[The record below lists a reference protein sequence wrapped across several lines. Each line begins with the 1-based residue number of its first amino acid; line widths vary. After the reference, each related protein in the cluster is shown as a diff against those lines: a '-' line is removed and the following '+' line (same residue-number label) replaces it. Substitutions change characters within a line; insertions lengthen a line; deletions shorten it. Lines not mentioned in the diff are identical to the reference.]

1 MSKERLVVIGNGMA
15 GARLVDDL
23 FSRGGGERFDVVM
36 FGDEP
41 CGNYNRILLSSVLSR
56 SHKPSDIFIN
66 PMSWYAAKGITLHA
80 GTRVDQIDVG
90 AKRVTAA
97 GGLVE
102 RYDKLVIATGSSPV
116 IPPLENA
123 RDEHGVFKQGVF
135 VFRTLDDCERIMQCA
150 ATSRRAAVIGGGLLG
165 LEAARG
171 LLNWGLE
178 THVIHLMPHL
188 MEAQLDA
195 GAADVLRRQFDQMGL
210 VTHLATRTTALA
222 GNGRVKGLEF
232 ADGAPLECDLVVIA
246 AGIRP
251 NTKLAVEAGL
261 DVKRGI
267 VVGDDL
273 GCIAGGR
280 PAPDVFAVGE
290 CAEHRGRVYGLVAP
304 LWEQTAR
311 LAERLSGRNPDAV
324 YVGSTVSTKL
334 KVMGVDLAVMGDKNP
349 VGDDDE
355 VVSYS
360 EPSRGIYKKL
370 IVRDDR
376 LVGAIILG
384 DGAVVPSLLQAF
396 ASGLPLTENRA
407 DILFLQPAV
416 PVSRGPE
423 AAAMTPDSARICDCN
438 GVSKAQIVEA
448 VLSGARSVQAVCDVT
463 RASTGCGS
471 CRPEVEAIVALACKG
486 IEKTTAPDDFA
497 PAVTVPNPVAQDSV
511 AQDLVAQDLV
521 AQDFSPAIDPSAP
534 SITLNKIER
543 YKREKDGLDVE
554 GDIQRFV
561 RDGWEAIDEADRER
575 LKWLGVFFR
584 RQTPGRFMMRIRMPN
599 GFTNADQISVIADL
613 SRECGTGFVDLT
625 TRQQVQLRGFGVGDL
640 SHIWERLNAVDLVS
654 LQTGMDNIRNVI
666 GCPVAGLTDDELFD
680 ASRAV
685 REFNEAFLRNKAFT
699 NLPRKFNVAIT
710 GCTENCTHGETQDL
724 SLTPAIKIIGG
735 EEVKGFN
742 IAVGGKI
749 GSGGLRPATPLGVFC
764 RPEDA
769 ASLCSHI
776 TLLFRDHGPRRARNR
791 ARLAFLIEEWGI
803 DRFRSELERRVGGR
817 LLPQGRDARTN
828 RHHDHLGI
836 SRQKQ
841 PGLCAVGL
849 NVPVGRITSDQLTG
863 LARVARRYGTGDV
876 RITTSQNVIIP
887 NVAEGVLPQM
897 TSEPLLREL
906 RHDPSDMMRG
916 VVSCTGIDYCHM
928 ALIETKEL
936 ALKTARE
943 LDERLGGKGR
953 KLLTMHWSGCPAGC
967 GNHTGADIGL
977 LGKNVKI
984 GDQIVDAVDVFV
996 GGQSGPNA
1004 KAGTK
1009 ILEDVPCSDLPRVLE
1024 QVLPYVTN
1032 KRPGRNAKK
1041 DVFVGVPAKA

>member
-1 MSKERLVVIGNGMA
+1 MSKQRLVVIGNGMA
-15 GARLVDDL
+15 GARVVDDL
-23 FSRGGGERFDVVM
+23 FARGGADRFDVVM

-56 SHKPSDIFIN
+56 SHKPDDIFIN

-80 GTRVDQIDVG
+80 GKRVEQIDLG
-90 AKRVTAA
+90 AKQVKAA
-97 GGLVE
+97 DGLSE
-102 RYDKLVIATGSSPV
+102 RYDTLIIATGSSPV
-116 IPPLENA
+116 IPPLANV
-123 RDEHGVFKQGVF
+123 RDEHGAFKQGVF
-135 VFRTLDDCERIMQCA
+135 VFRTLDDCERIMRSA
-150 ATSRRAAVIGGGLLG
+150 ETARRAAVIGGGLLG

-188 MEAQLDA
+188 METQLDP
-195 GAADVLRRQFDQMGL
+195 GAADVLRRQFEQMGL
-210 VTHLATRTTALA
+210 VTHLATRTTAVL
-222 GNGRVKGLEF
+222 GNGHVAGLEF
-232 ADGAPLECDLVVIA
+232 AAGAPLECDLVVIA

-251 NTKLAVEAGL
+251 NAKIAADAGL
-261 DVKRGI
+261 KVNRGI

-273 GCIAGGR
+273 GCFVADS

-311 LAERLSGRNPDAV
+311 LADRLSGRNPDAV
-324 YVGSTVSTKL
+324 YVGSSVSTKL
-334 KVMGVDLAVMGDKNP
+334 KVMGVDLAVMGDKEP
-349 VGDDDE
+349 VGEDDE

-370 IVRDDR
+370 IVRNDR
-376 LVGAIILG
+376 LAGAIILG
-384 DGAVVPSLLQAF
+384 DGAVVPSLLQTF
-396 ASGLPLTENRA
+396 ASGMPLAENRSEV
-407 DILFLQPAV
+407 LFLSTSGAV
-416 PVSRGPE
+416 VRGPD
-423 AAAMTPDSARICDCN
+423 AAATPDTARICDCN
-438 GVSKAQIVEA
+438 DVSKAQIIEA
-448 VLSGARSVQAVCDVT
+448 VLSGARSVQAVCDAT

-471 CRPEVEAIVALACKG
+471 CRPEVEAIVALACQG
-486 IEKTTAPDDFA
+486 IEKASAPEDFSA
-497 PAVTVPNPVAQDSV
+497 AVTTVASGGLPSV
-511 AQDLVAQDLV
+511 V
-521 AQDFSPAIDPSAP
+521 AQDFLAAEALAKAPSPAFGPDTNP

-554 GDIQRFV
+554 ADIQRFV
-561 RDGWEAIDEADRER
+561 RDGWEAIDESDRER

-584 RQTPGRFMMRIRMPN
+584 RQTPGKFMMRIRMPN
-599 GFTNADQISVIADL
+599 GFTNAEQISVIAEL

-625 TRQQVQLRGFGVGDL
+625 TRQQIQLRGFAVGDL
-640 SHIWERLNAVDLVS
+640 PHIWERLIAVDLVS
-654 LQTGMDNIRNVI
+654 LQTGMDNIRNVV

-680 ASRAV
+680 ASQVV
-685 REFNEAFLRNKAFT
+685 REFNDAFLRNRAFT

-724 SLTPAIKIIGG
+724 SLTPAIKVIAG

-769 ASLCSHI
+769 AALCSHI
-776 TLLFRDHGPRRARNR
+776 TLIFRDYGPRRARNR

-803 DRFRSELERRVGGR
+803 DWFRQELERRVGER
-817 LLPQGRDARTN
+817 LLPQGRDARTT

-836 SRQKQ
+836 SRQKEL
-841 PGLCAVGL
+841 GLCAVGL
-849 NVPVGRITSDQLTG
+849 NVPVGRITADQMFA
-863 LARVARRYGTGDV
+863 LARVAQGYGTGDV

-887 NVAEGVLPQM
+887 NVPERVLPEM
-897 TSEPLLREL
+897 TAEPLLREL

-943 LDERLGGKGR
+943 LDERLGSGK

-984 GDQIVDAVDVFV
+984 GDEIVDAVDVFV
-996 GGQSGPNA
+996 GGRSGPNA

-1009 ILEDVPCSDLPRVLE
+1009 LLEDVPCSDLPRVLE
-1024 QVLPYVTN
+1024 QVIPYVTN
-1032 KRPGRNAKK
+1032 KRAARSTKK
-1041 DVFVGVPAKA
+1041 DVTVSVAAKA

>member
-1 MSKERLVVIGNGMA
+1 MSKQRLVVIGNGMA
-15 GARLVDDL
+15 GARVVDDL
-23 FSRGGGERFDVVM
+23 LERGGADRFDVVM

-56 SHKPSDIFIN
+56 SHRADDIFIN

-80 GTRVDQIDVG
+80 GRRVERIDIH
-90 AKRVTAA
+90 AKQVKAA
-97 GGLVE
+97 GLSE
-102 RYDKLVIATGSSPV
+102 SYDALIIATGSSPV
-116 IPPLENA
+116 IPPLANV
-123 RDEHGVFKQGVF
+123 RDEQGLFKQGVF

-150 ATSRRAAVIGGGLLG
+150 RTARRAAVIGGGLLG

-188 MEAQLDA
+188 METQLDP
-195 GAADVLRRQFDQMGL
+195 GAADVLRRQLGQMGL
-210 VTHLATRTTALA
+210 VTHLATRTKGVL
-222 GNGRVKGLEF
+222 GNGHVAGLEF
-232 ADGAPLECDLVVIA
+232 VEGPPLQCDLVVIA

-251 NTKLAVEAGL
+251 NAKLAADAGL
-261 DVKRGI
+261 KVNRGI

-273 GCIAGGR
+273 GCFVGD
-280 PAPDVFAVGE
+280 APSSGVFAVGE

-311 LAERLSGRNPDAV
+311 LADRLSGRNPGAV
-324 YVGSTVSTKL
+324 YVGSSVSTKL
-334 KVMGVDLAVMGDKNP
+334 KVMGVDLAVMGDKEP

-370 IVRDDR
+370 IVRNDR
-376 LVGAIILG
+376 LAGAIILG
-384 DGAVVPSLLQAF
+384 DGAVVPSLLQTF
-396 ASGLPLTENRA
+396 ASGLPLTENRSEV
-407 DILFLQPAV
+407 LFQSAAGAV
-416 PVSRGPE
+416 VRGPG
-423 AAAMTPDSARICDCN
+423 ATASMPDTTRICDCN
-438 GVSKAQIVEA
+438 DVSKAQIIEA
-448 VLSGARSVQAVCDVT
+448 VLGGARSLQAVCDVT

-471 CRPEVEAIVALACKG
+471 CRPEVEAIVALACQG
-486 IEKTTAPDDFA
+486 IEKAIVPEDFA
-497 PAVTVPNPVAQDSV
+497 ATVTATMPPAAHDFNPGGN
-511 AQDLVAQDLV
+511 
-521 AQDFSPAIDPSAP
+521 AP
-534 SITLNKIER
+534 EITLNKIER

-554 GDIQRFV
+554 ADIERFV
-561 RDGWEAIDEADRER
+561 RDGWEAIDESDRER

-599 GFTNADQISVIADL
+599 GFTNAEQIITIAQL

-625 TRQQVQLRGFGVGDL
+625 TRQQVQLRGFAVGDL
-640 SHIWERLNAVDLVS
+640 PRIWERLSAVGLVS

-666 GCPVAGLTDDELFD
+666 GCAVAGLTTDELFD
-680 ASRAV
+680 ASSVV
-685 REFNEAFLRNKAFT
+685 RDFNEAFLRNKAFT

-724 SLTPAIKIIGG
+724 SLTPAIKIVGG

-764 RPEDA
+764 RPDEA
-769 ASLCSHI
+769 AALCSHI
-776 TLLFRDHGPRRARNR
+776 TLMFRDYGARRARNR
-791 ARLAFLIEEWGI
+791 ARLAFLIEEWGVE
-803 DRFRSELERRVGGR
+803 RFRQELERRVGER
-817 LLPQGRDARTN
+817 LSPPGRDARTT

-849 NVPVGRITSDQLTG
+849 NVPVGRITADQMFT
-863 LARVARRYGTGDV
+863 LARVAQRYGTGDV
-876 RITTSQNVIIP
+876 RITTSQNIIVS
-887 NVAEGVLPQM
+887 NVPEGALPEM

-936 ALKTARE
+936 ALKTARD
-943 LDERLGGKGR
+943 LDARLGSGK

-996 GGQSGPNA
+996 GGGSGPTP

-1009 ILEDVPCSDLPRVLE
+1009 ILEDVPCSDLARVLE
-1024 QVLPYVTN
+1024 QVIPYVTN
-1032 KRPGRNAKK
+1032 KRAARGMKK
-1041 DVFVGVPAKA
+1041 DVTGSVPVKV

>member
-15 GARLVDDL
+15 GARFVDDL
-23 FSRGGGERFDVVM
+23 FVRGGRGRFDVVM

-56 SHKPSDIFIN
+56 SHKPDDIFIN
-66 PMSWYAAKGITLHA
+66 PMSWYAARNITLHA
-80 GTRVDQIDVG
+80 GKRVERIDVR
-90 AKRVTAA
+90 AKRVVAVDA
-97 GGLVE
+97 LAE
-102 RYDKLVIATGSSPV
+102 HYDKLIIATGSSPV
-116 IPPLENA
+116 IPPLANV
-123 RDEHGVFKQGVF
+123 RDEHGTFKQGVF
-135 VFRTLDDCERIMQCA
+135 VFRTLDDCERIMRSA
-150 ATSRRAAVIGGGLLG
+150 ATARTAAVIGGGLLG

-188 MEAQLDA
+188 MEAQLDP
-195 GAADVLRRQFDQMGL
+195 GAADVLRRQFEQMGL
-210 VTHLATRTTALA
+210 STHLATRTTGIL
-222 GNGRVKGLEF
+222 GNGHVEGLEF
-232 ADGAPLECDLVVIA
+232 ADGSRLACDLVVIA

-251 NTKLAVEAGL
+251 NATLAADAGL
-261 DVKRGI
+261 RVNRGI

-273 GCIAGGR
+273 ACCAGDV
-280 PAPDVFAVGE
+280 PVSDVFAVGE

-311 LAERLSGRNPDAV
+311 LADRLSGRNPDAV
-324 YVGSTVSTKL
+324 YVGSSVSTKL
-334 KVMGVDLAVMGDKNP
+334 KVMGVDLAVMGDKEP
-349 VGDDDE
+349 VGEDDE

-360 EPSRGIYKKL
+360 EPARGIYKKL
-370 IVRDDR
+370 IVRNDR
-376 LVGAIILG
+376 LAGAIILG
-384 DGAVVPSLLQAF
+384 DGAVVPSLLQTF
-396 ASGLPLTENRA
+396 ASGLPLHDNRA
-407 DILFLQPAV
+407 EILFTPAA
-416 PVSRGPE
+416 PAARGRDS
-423 AAAMTPDSARICDCN
+423 AATTPDNARICDCN
-438 GVSKAQIVEA
+438 DVSKAQIIEA
-448 VLSGARSVQAVCDVT
+448 VLGGARSVQAVCDVT

-471 CRPEVEAIVALACKG
+471 CRPEVEAIVTLACQGLEKAIAPEDFGPVVTTFAAAEDAGPALA
-486 IEKTTAPDDFA
+486 TPD
-497 PAVTVPNPVAQDSV
+497 
-511 AQDLVAQDLV
+511 
-521 AQDFSPAIDPSAP
+521 
-534 SITLNKIER
+534 ITLNKVER
-543 YKREKDGLDVE
+543 FKRDKDGLDVE
-554 GDIQRFV
+554 ADIQRFV
-561 RDGWEAIDEADRER
+561 RDGWEAIEESDRER

-599 GFTNADQISVIADL
+599 GFTNAEQLSVIAEL

-625 TRQQVQLRGFGVGDL
+625 TRQQVQLRGFAVGDL
-640 SHIWERLNAVDLVS
+640 PHIWERLTAVDLVS

-666 GCPVAGLTDDELFD
+666 GCPVAGLTEDELFD
-680 ASRAV
+680 ASRV
-685 REFNEAFLRNKAFT
+685 VSEFNQAFLRNKAFT

-724 SLTPAIKIIGG
+724 SLTPAIKIIAG

-742 IAVGGKI
+742 IAIGGKI

-769 ASLCSHI
+769 AGLCSHI
-776 TLLFRDHGPRRARNR
+776 TLMFRDYGPRRARNR
-791 ARLAFLIEEWGI
+791 ARLAFLVEEWGI
-803 DRFRSELERRVGGR
+803 DKFRRELERRVGER
-817 LLPQGRDARTN
+817 LLPQGRDARTS

-841 PGLCAVGL
+841 SGMCSVGL
-849 NVPVGRITSDQLTG
+849 NVPVGRITADQLSG
-863 LARVARRYGTGDV
+863 LARIARRYGNGDA

-887 NVAEGVLPQM
+887 NVPEHVLPQM

-906 RHDPSDMMRG
+906 RHDPTDMMRG
-916 VVSCTGIDYCHM
+916 LVSCTGIDYCHM

-936 ALKTARE
+936 AMKTARE
-943 LDERLGGKGR
+943 LDERLGPGK

-984 GDQIVDAVDVFV
+984 GDEIVDAVDVFV

-1004 KAGTK
+1004 KAGTR

-1024 QVLPYVTN
+1024 QVIPYVSN
-1032 KRPGRNAKK
+1032 KRGARSLKK
-1041 DVFVGVPAKA
+1041 DVIVGVAAKA

>member
-1 MSKERLVVIGNGMA
+1 MNRERIVVIGNGMA
-15 GARLVDDL
+15 GARFVDDL
-23 FSRGGGERFDVVM
+23 LARGGGNRFDVVM

-56 SHKPSDIFIN
+56 SHKPDDIFIN
-66 PMSWYAAKGITLHA
+66 PMSWYTAKGITLHA
-80 GTRVDQIDVG
+80 G
-90 AKRVTAA
+90 KRVEHIDLARKHVIAA
-97 GGLVE
+97 GGLSE
-102 RYDKLVIATGSSPV
+102 PYDKLIVATGSSPM
-116 IPPLENA
+116 IPPLANV
-123 RDEHGVFKQGVF
+123 RDEGGAFKQGVF
-135 VFRTLDDCERIMQCA
+135 VFRTLDDCERIMRCA
-150 ATSRRAAVIGGGLLG
+150 ATASRAAVIGGGLLG

-188 MEAQLDA
+188 MEAQLDP
-195 GAADVLRRQFDQMGL
+195 GAADVLRRQFEQMGL
-210 VTHLATRTTALA
+210 VTHLATRTTAVT
-222 GNGRVKGLEF
+222 GNGHVSGLEF
-232 ADGAPLECDLVVIA
+232 ADGVTLDCDLVVIA

-251 NTKLAVEAGL
+251 NTKLAVDAGL
-261 DVKRGI
+261 TVNRGI

-273 GCIAGGR
+273 GCFVAGS
-280 PAPDVFAVGE
+280 AASDVFAVGE

-311 LAERLSGRNPDAV
+311 LADRLSGRNPKAV
-324 YVGSTVSTKL
+324 YLGSSVSTKL
-334 KVMGVDLAVMGDKNP
+334 KVMGVDLAVMGDKDP
-349 VGDDDE
+349 VGEDDE

-370 IVRDDR
+370 IVRNDR
-376 LVGAIILG
+376 LAGAIILG
-384 DGAVVPSLLQAF
+384 DGAVVPSLLQTF
-396 ASGLPLTENRA
+396 ASGAALTENRA
-407 DILFLQPAV
+407 DILFVSPAV
-416 PVSRGPE
+416 VPKRGPDV
-423 AAAMTPDSARICDCN
+423 AATTPDTARICDCN
-438 GVSKAQIVEA
+438 DVSKAQIIEA
-448 VLSGARSVQAVCDVT
+448 VLKGARSVQAVCDVT

-471 CRPEVEAIVALACKG
+471 CRPEVEAIVSLACRG
-486 IEKTTAPDDFA
+486 IETAGMPDVAAGPASFA
-497 PAVTVPNPVAQDSV
+497 DVVTQPVSDAPPDPQI
-511 AQDLVAQDLV
+511 
-521 AQDFSPAIDPSAP
+521 SPA
-534 SITLNKIER
+534 ITLNKIER
-543 YKREKDGLDVE
+543 YKRDKDGLDVE

-561 RDGWEAIDEADRER
+561 RDGWEAIDESDRER

-584 RQTPGRFMMRIRMPN
+584 KQTPGRFMMRIRMPN
-599 GFTNADQISVIADL
+599 GFTNAEQLSVIAEL
-613 SRECGTGFVDLT
+613 SRERGTGFVDLT
-625 TRQQVQLRGFGVGDL
+625 TRQQVQLRGFAVGDL
-640 SHIWERLNAVDLVS
+640 PHIWERLNDVDLVS

-680 ASRAV
+680 ASRVV
-685 REFNEAFLRNKAFT
+685 REFNDAFLRNKAFT

-724 SLTPAIKIIGG
+724 SLTPAVKIVGG
-735 EEVKGFN
+735 DEVKGFN

-769 ASLCSHI
+769 AGLCSHI
-776 TLLFRDHGPRRARNR
+776 TLMFRDYGPRRARNR
-791 ARLAFLIEEWGI
+791 ARLAFLVEEWGI
-803 DRFRSELERRVGGR
+803 DKFRRELERRVGER

-836 SRQKQ
+836 SRQKE
-841 PGLCAVGL
+841 PGMCAVGL
-849 NVPVGRITSDQLTG
+849 NVPVGRITADQLSG
-863 LARVARRYGTGDV
+863 LARVARRYGNGEV
-876 RITTSQNVIIP
+876 RITTSQNVIVP
-887 NVAEGVLPQM
+887 NVSESALPEM

-943 LDERLGGKGR
+943 LDERLGRGK
-953 KLLTMHWSGCPAGC
+953 KMLTMHWSGCPAGC

-984 GDQIVDAVDVFV
+984 GDEIVDAVDVFV

-1024 QVLPYVTN
+1024 QVIPYVTN
-1032 KRPGRNAKK
+1032 KRGVRSPKK
-1041 DVFVGVPAKA
+1041 DVTVGVPAKA

>member
-1 MSKERLVVIGNGMA
+1 MSKQRLVVIGNGMA
-15 GARLVDDL
+15 GARFVDDL
-23 FSRGGGERFDVVM
+23 FARGGASGFDVVM

-56 SHKPSDIFIN
+56 SHKPDDIFIN
-66 PMSWYAAKGITLHA
+66 PMSWYASKGITLHA
-80 GTRVDQIDVG
+80 GSRVEQIDLH
-90 AKRVTAA
+90 AKQVTAA

-102 RYDKLVIATGSSPV
+102 RYDTLVIATGSSPV
-116 IPPLENA
+116 IPPLANV

-135 VFRTLDDCERIMQCA
+135 VFRTLDDCERIMRRA
-150 ATSRRAAVIGGGLLG
+150 ETARRAAVIGGGLLG

-188 MEAQLDA
+188 METQLDA
-195 GAADVLRRQFDQMGL
+195 GAAGVLRRQFEQMGL
-210 VTHLATRTTALA
+210 RTHVATRTTAVL
-222 GNGRVKGLEF
+222 GNGHVTGLEF

-251 NTKLAVEAGL
+251 NAKLAADAGL
-261 DVKRGI
+261 NVNRGI

-273 GCIAGGR
+273 GGSVAGN
-280 PAPDVFAVGE
+280 PASDVFAVGE

-311 LAERLSGRNPDAV
+311 LADRLSGRNPDAV
-324 YVGSTVSTKL
+324 YLGSSVSTKL
-334 KVMGVDLAVMGDKNP
+334 KVMGVDLAVMGDKEP
-349 VGDDDE
+349 VGEDDE

-370 IVRDDR
+370 IVRNDR
-376 LVGAIILG
+376 LAGAIILG
-384 DGAVVPSLLQAF
+384 DGAVVPSLLQTF
-396 ASGLPLTENRA
+396 ASGMPLTENRA
-407 DILFLQPAV
+407 ELLFTSTAAAIA
-416 PVSRGPE
+416 RGPD
-423 AAAMTPDSARICDCN
+423 AAAVTPDTARICDCDD
-438 GVSKAQIVEA
+438 VSKAQIIEA
-448 VLSGARSVQAVCDVT
+448 VLSGARSVQAVCDAT

-471 CRPEVEAIVALACKG
+471 RPPPGGAIVALACQG
-486 IEKTTAPDDFA
+486 IEKTTAPFA
-497 PAVTVPNPVAQDSV
+497 DLVTRAPVTVAP
-511 AQDLVAQDLV
+511 
-521 AQDFSPAIDPSAP
+521 PAADPE
-534 SITLNKIER
+534 ITLNKIER

-554 GDIQRFV
+554 ADIQRFV
-561 RDGWEAIDEADRER
+561 RDGWEAIEESDRER

-599 GFTNADQISVIADL
+599 GFTNAEQLRVIAEL

-625 TRQQVQLRGFGVGDL
+625 TRQQVQLRGFAVGDL
-640 SHIWERLNAVDLVS
+640 PHIWERLNAVDLVS
-654 LQTGMDNIRNVI
+654 LQTGMDNIRNVV
-666 GCPVAGLTDDELFD
+666 GCPVAGLTGDELFD
-680 ASRAV
+680 ASRVV
-685 REFNEAFLRNKAFT
+685 REYNDAFLRNKAFT

-724 SLTPAIKIIGG
+724 SLTPAIKIIAG

-769 ASLCSHI
+769 AGLCSHI
-776 TLLFRDHGPRRARNR
+776 TLIFRDYGPRRARNR

-803 DRFRSELERRVGGR
+803 ERFRGELERRVGER
-817 LLPQGRDARTN
+817 LLSQGRDARTT

-836 SRQKQ
+836 LRQKQ

-849 NVPVGRITSDQLTG
+849 NVPVGRITAEQMFD
-863 LARVARRYGTGDV
+863 LARVARRYGNGDV

-887 NVAEGVLPQM
+887 NVAESHLPAL

-906 RHDPSDMMRG
+906 RHDPSNMMRG

-936 ALKTARE
+936 ALQTARE
-943 LDERLGGKGR
+943 LDERLGSGK

-984 GDQIVDAVDVFV
+984 GDEIVDAVDVFV

-1004 KAGTK
+1004 KPGAK

-1024 QVLPYVTN
+1024 QVIPYITN
-1032 KRPGRNAKK
+1032 KRGARSMRK
-1041 DVFVGVPAKA
+1041 DVTVSVPAEA

>member
-1 MSKERLVVIGNGMA
+1 MTKERLVVIGNGMA
-15 GARLVDDL
+15 GARLVEDL
-23 FSRGGGERFDVVM
+23 FSRGGDARFDVVM

-56 SHKPSDIFIN
+56 SHKPDDIFIN
-66 PMSWYAAKGITLHA
+66 PMSWYASKGIALHA
-80 GTRVDQIDVG
+80 GARVERIDLA
-90 AKRVTAA
+90 AKQVHAA
-97 GGLVE
+97 DGSSE

-116 IPPLENA
+116 IPPFSNV
-123 RDEHGVFKQGVF
+123 RDEHGAFKEGVF
-135 VFRTLDDCERIMQCA
+135 VFRTLDDCERIMRRA
-150 ATSRRAAVIGGGLLG
+150 ETATRAAVIGGGLLG

-188 MEAQLDA
+188 METQLDP

-210 VTHLATRTTALA
+210 VTHLATRTTGVL
-222 GNGRVKGLEF
+222 GNGHVTGLEF
-232 ADGAPLECDLVVIA
+232 ADAPPLECDLVVIA

-251 NTKLAVEAGL
+251 NARLATDAGLAVN
-261 DVKRGI
+261 RGI

-273 GCIAGGR
+273 TCVFGE
-280 PAPDVFAVGE
+280 APTRDVFAVGE

-311 LAERLSGRNPDAV
+311 LADRLSGRNPQAV
-324 YVGSTVSTKL
+324 YVGSSVSTKL
-334 KVMGVDLAVMGDKNP
+334 KVMGVDLAVMGDKEP
-349 VGDDDE
+349 IGEDDE

-370 IVRDDR
+370 IVRNDR
-376 LVGAIILG
+376 LAGAIVLG
-384 DGAVVPSLLQAF
+384 DGAVVPWLLQSF
-396 ASGLPLTENRA
+396 TSGTPLVDNRA
-407 DILFLQPAV
+407 DLLFAQPPAV
-416 PVSRGPE
+416 TRTP
-423 AAAMTPDSARICDCN
+423 AAASAMPDTARICDCN
-438 GVSKAQIVEA
+438 DVSKAQLIEA
-448 VLSGARSVQAVCDVT
+448 VLGGARSVQAVCDLT

-471 CRPEVEAIVALACKG
+471 CRPEVEAIVALACQG
-486 IEKTTAPDDFA
+486 LETVSAPEDFG
-497 PAVTVPNPVAQDSV
+497 PAVTSPVAQDFAPEAS
-511 AQDLVAQDLV
+511 
-521 AQDFSPAIDPSAP
+521 STAI
-534 SITLNKIER
+534 ITLNKIER
-543 YKREKDGLDVE
+543 IKREKDGLDVE
-554 GDIQRFV
+554 ADIERFAQ
-561 RDGWEAIDEADRER
+561 DGWEAIGDSDRER

-599 GFTNADQISVIADL
+599 GFTNAEQLNAVADL
-613 SRECGTGFVDLT
+613 SRQCGTGSVDLT
-625 TRQQVQLRGFGVGDL
+625 TRQQVQLRGFAVGDL
-640 SHIWERLNAVDLVS
+640 RHIWQHLHAVDLVS
-654 LQTGMDNIRNVI
+654 LQTGMDNIRNVV

-680 ASRAV
+680 ASRVV

-724 SLTPAIKIIGG
+724 SLTPAVKLVAG

-769 ASLCSHI
+769 AGICSHI
-776 TLLFRDHGPRRARNR
+776 TLIFRDFGPRRARNR
-791 ARLAFLIEEWGI
+791 ARLAFLIDEWGI
-803 DRFRSELERRVGGR
+803 DRFRQELERRVGGR
-817 LLPQGRDARTN
+817 LMSPGRDARTT

-841 PGLCAVGL
+841 PGLYTVGL
-849 NVPVGRITSDQLTG
+849 NVPVGRITADQLTA
-863 LARVARRYGTGDV
+863 LAHVAQRYGSGDV
-876 RITTSQNVIIP
+876 RITTSQNVIVP
-887 NVAEGVLPQM
+887 NVAEHLLPEM

-943 LDERLGGKGR
+943 LDQRLGRGK

-984 GDQIVDAVDVFV
+984 GDEIIDAVDVFV
-996 GGQSGPNA
+996 GGQSGPHA

-1009 ILEDVPCSDLPRVLE
+1009 LLEDVPCRDLPRILE
-1024 QVLPYVTN
+1024 QVIPYVN
-1032 KRPGRNAKK
+1032 SKRVVRAMRK
-1041 DVFVGVPAKA
+1041 DGSVGVSAKA

>member
-1 MSKERLVVIGNGMA
+1 MSKERLVIIGNGMA
-15 GARLVDDL
+15 GARLVADVL
-23 FSRGGGERFDVVM
+23 SRGGGTRFDIAV
-36 FGDEP
+36 FGDEA

-56 SHKPSDIFIN
+56 SHKPEDIFIN
-66 PMSWYAAKGITLHA
+66 PLSWYAANNITLHA
-80 GTRVDQIDVG
+80 GTRVEHIDLR
-90 AKRVTAA
+90 AKRVVGARNVSEA
-97 GGLVE
+97 
-102 RYDKLVIATGSSPV
+102 YDTLVIATGSSAM
-116 IPPLENA
+116 IPPMAHA
-123 RDEHGVFKQGVF
+123 RDEQGVFKQGVF
-135 VFRTLDDCERIMQCA
+135 VFRTLDDCERIMQSA
-150 ATSRRAAVIGGGLLG
+150 ATARRAAVGGGGLLG

-188 MEAQLDA
+188 MDAQLDA
-195 GAADVLRRQFDQMGL
+195 GAADVLRRQFEQMGL
-210 VTHLATRTTALA
+210 VTRLATRTTAVLGNSHVTGLA
-222 GNGRVKGLEF
+222 F
-232 ADGAPLECDLVVIA
+232 ADGDPLECDLVVIA

-251 NTKLAVEAGL
+251 NIKLAVDAGL
-261 DVKRGI
+261 KVNRGI

-273 GCIAGGR
+273 ACSLADS
-280 PAPDVFAVGE
+280 PTSDVFAVGE

-311 LAERLSGRNPDAV
+311 LADRLSGRNPDAI
-324 YVGSTVSTKL
+324 YLGSSVSTKL
-334 KVMGVDLAVMGDKNP
+334 KVMGVDLAVMGEKEP

-370 IVRDDR
+370 IVRNDR
-376 LVGAIILG
+376 LVGAIVLG
-384 DGAVVPSLLQAF
+384 DGAVVPSLLQTF
-396 ASGLPLTENRA
+396 ASGLPLSESRA
-407 DILFLQPAV
+407 DVMFVPPAATV
-416 PVSRGPE
+416 LRGSEAVST
-423 AAAMTPDSARICDCN
+423 TPDSARICDCN
-438 GVSKAQIVEA
+438 SVSKAQIIEA
-448 VLSGARSVQAVCDVT
+448 VLGGARSVHAVCDLT

-486 IEKTTAPDDFA
+486 IEEAI
-497 PAVTVPNPVAQDSV
+497 VPEVPVAPG
-511 AQDLVAQDLV
+511 
-521 AQDFSPAIDPSAP
+521 FDPGNP
-534 SITLNKIER
+534 TPDITLNKIER
-543 YKREKDGLDVE
+543 FKREKDGLDVE
-554 GDIQRFV
+554 ADIQRFAS
-561 RDGWEAIDEADRER
+561 DGWESIGDADRER

-599 GFTNADQISVIADL
+599 GFTNAEQLSVIADL
-613 SRECGTGFVDLT
+613 SRECGTGFVDIT
-625 TRQQVQLRGFGVGDL
+625 TRQQIQLRGFGMSDL
-640 SHIWERLNAVDLVS
+640 AHIWDRLHAVGLVS

-680 ASRAV
+680 ASQVV
-685 REFNEAFLRNKAFT
+685 RQFNDAFLRNKAFT
-699 NLPRKFNVAIT
+699 NLPRKLNVAIT

-724 SLTPAIKIIGG
+724 SLTPAIKIIDG

-742 IAVGGKI
+742 IAVGGKV
-749 GSGGLRPATPLGVFC
+749 GSGGLRPATPMGVFC

-776 TLLFRDHGPRRARNR
+776 TLIFRDYGPRKARNR

-817 LLPQGRDARTN
+817 LLQQGRDARTT

-841 PGLCAVGL
+841 PGVCAVGL
-849 NVPVGRITSDQLTG
+849 NVPVGRITSEQLSG
-863 LARVARRYGTGDV
+863 LAQMSLRYGTGDV
-876 RITTSQNVIIP
+876 RITTSQNVIVT
-887 NVAEGVLPQM
+887 NVPEHMLSEM
-897 TSEPLLREL
+897 TTEPLLREL

-936 ALKTARE
+936 ALKTALE
-943 LDERLGGKGR
+943 LDERLGKGK

-984 GDQIVDAVDVFV
+984 GDQIVDAVDVFK
-996 GGQSGPNA
+996 S
-1004 KAGTK
+1004 GTK
-1009 ILEDVPCSDLPRVLE
+1009 ILDDVPCSDLTRVLE
-1024 QVLPYVTN
+1024 QVIPYVTN
-1032 KRPGRNAKK
+1032 RRSARNPKK
-1041 DVFVGVPAKA
+1041 DVFVSVAAKA